1 METIRNRFKSIKLS
15 NQTILIIIIIIGA
28 LLRLYNYNIA
38 PFTLDEFSALFRT
51 NFDSFSE
58 LIDKG
63 VKIDGHPAGIQ
74 VFLFYWVKLFGYS
87 EWVVKLPFLAFGILS
102 IYLIYLI
109 AKDWFNETV
118 GLVSAAFIASL
129 HFSIIYSLIARP
141 YISGLFFSLAMVYFW
156 TKLIKQP
163 NSHFYRN
170 SILFVVFTSL
180 CAYNHHF
187 SLLFAGIVGVS
198 GLFLI
203 DRKFL
208 VKYALCGVF
217 VVLLYLPHIP
227 VFIYQLNVGGVEEWL
242 GKPKK
247 EFIVDFVYYI
257 FNFSTYVLAV
267 AIAISIWGLFK
278 NKIQNFSLKKYLLF
292 STFFLLPILIGYFYS
307 VFYNAVLQFS
317 VLIFSF
323 PFILFLI
330 FGHLKNQKSSTNLI
344 LVIVILTTNIFSL
357 IYERQH
363 YTLFYNS
370 IYEHIFTD
378 CQSLK
383 KDNNTIFLIDS
394 DEKICSYY
402 YNKLGID
409 SNFIQINSFEDESQL
424 IEYLENNIS
433 SKDKLYFG
441 SISYVKP
448 LIFPIL
454 NNYYPSIEWQK
465 DYVGGTTY
473 LLSNK
478 KNTKENIISIQ
489 NFDDPD
495 LPYWKNIHPEYITDT
510 VAFSLKNC
518 FYVHNDNEWGPSY
531 TRNLDEIVK
540 NKKDFIDISVRV
552 KSSEK
557 IKEAQL
563 VSQLQSNGVVIDWR
577 SSSFEV
583 FYNPKDSLNY
593 WYTVYHSIKL
603 TDIYLNYPKIEL
615 MINVWNVNKEAFYLD
630 DFKITLRK
638 GNDIVYGFTQKI

>member
-156 TKLIKQP
+156 TKLIKHP
-163 NSHFYRN
+163 SSHFYRN

-247 EFIVDFVYYI
+247 EFFVDFVYYI
-257 FNFSTYVLAV
+257 FNFSIYVLFV
-267 AIAISIWGLFK
+267 TLGISIWGVFTSSVR
-278 NKIQNFSLKKYLLF
+278 NIDLKKSFLVVVF
-292 STFFLLPILIGYFYS
+292 FFLPIFMGYSYS
-307 VFYNAVLQFS
+307 THFSAVF
-317 VLIFSF
+317 
-323 PFILFLI
+323 
-330 FGHLKNQKSSTNLI
+330 
-344 LVIVILTTNIFSL
+344 
-357 IYERQH
+357 
-363 YTLFYNS
+363 
-370 IYEHIFTD
+370 
-378 CQSLK
+378 
-383 KDNNTIFLIDS
+383 
-394 DEKICSYY
+394 
-402 YNKLGID
+402 
-409 SNFIQINSFEDESQL
+409 
-424 IEYLENNIS
+424 
-433 SKDKLYFG
+433 
-441 SISYVKP
+441 
-448 LIFPIL
+448 
-454 NNYYPSIEWQK
+454 
-465 DYVGGTTY
+465 
-473 LLSNK
+473 
-478 KNTKENIISIQ
+478 
-489 NFDDPD
+489 
-495 LPYWKNIHPEYITDT
+495 
-510 VAFSLKNC
+510 
-518 FYVHNDNEWGPSY
+518 
-531 TRNLDEIVK
+531 
-540 NKKDFIDISVRV
+540 
-552 KSSEK
+552 
-557 IKEAQL
+557 
-563 VSQLQSNGVVIDWR
+563 
-577 SSSFEV
+577 
-583 FYNPKDSLNY
+583 
-593 WYTVYHSIKL
+593 
-603 TDIYLNYPKIEL
+603 
-615 MINVWNVNKEAFYLD
+615 
-630 DFKITLRK
+630 
-638 GNDIVYGFTQKI
+638 